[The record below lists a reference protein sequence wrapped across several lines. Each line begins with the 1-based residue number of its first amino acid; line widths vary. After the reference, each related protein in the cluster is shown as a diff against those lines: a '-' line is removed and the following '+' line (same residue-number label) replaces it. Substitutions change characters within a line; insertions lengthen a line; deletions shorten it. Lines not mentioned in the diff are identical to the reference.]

1 MLLFFNK
8 LIQEEY
14 YEKILAI
21 SIVLIVALALS
32 ACGGRAVNDSSSTIT
47 RERALEIALDKA
59 GVKQSD
65 ICDLDIDLDR
75 ERGTTVWE
83 VDFDHGN
90 LEYSY
95 DIDAETGDITKVE
108 RERDN

>member
-1 MLLFFNK
+1 MKK
-8 LIQEEY
+8 L
-14 YEKILAI
+14 LAI

-32 ACGGRAVNDSSSTIT
+32 ACGGRAANDSSIAIT

-65 ICDLDIDLDR
+65 IRDLDIELDH
-75 ERGTTVWE
+75 ERGVKVWE
-83 VDFDHGN
+83 VDFDCGN
-90 LEYSY
+90 LEYFY
-95 DIDAETGDITKVE
+95 DIDAETGNIAKVE